1 MKFPWWLPL
10 GGVPEIA
17 VDELAATLENGSQPQ
32 IVDVRSASEYSAGHI
47 RGAISA
53 PIQSFRQTYPT
64 LGLDANRPVV
74 VICRTAHR
82 SIPAT
87 RLLNNDGYDARQL
100 ARGMNAWWGQD
111 LPTVS
116 G

>member
-1 MKFPWWLPL
+1 MRLPWWLLL
-10 GGVPEIA
+10 GGVPEIEA
-17 VDELAATLENGSQPQ
+17 DELAATIENGSQLQ
-32 IVDVRSASEYSAGHI
+32 IVDVRSASEFSAGHI

-64 LGLDANRPVV
+64 LGLDDEQPVV

-100 ARGMNAWWGQD
+100 ARGMNAWWGQN
-111 LPTVS
+111 LPTIS